1 VRVLVTGANGFI
13 AKNLIVHLNE
23 QNIET
28 SLFTHENSLGELSL
42 LLKDVD
48 FVFHLA
54 GVNRP
59 VSELE
64 FTEVNTEL
72 TKHLCNEILKS
83 ARSIPVL
90 FTSSIQADFDNPYG
104 RSKLAAEEAL
114 VSLGEQNICPIYIYR
129 LANVFGKWSRP
140 NHNSVVAT
148 FCHNVVNNI
157 PVQIHDS
164 SAIVNLVYIDDVIKD
179 FMSLLHGKHEG
190 LLRPDIHP
198 LYNITVGELADCI
211 KSFHDD
217 RLSLLTERVGVG
229 LKRALY
235 STYLSF
241 ISPENFSY
249 NIPAY
254 SDTRGRFVEMLK
266 TKDSGQFSF
275 FTAHPGITRGGHY
288 HHSKNEKFL
297 VIQGKS
303 RFCFRHILTHESYE
317 IFTDGETPQVVET
330 IPGWAHD
337 ITNVS
342 DNEMIVLVWAN
353 EIFDSQ
359 FPDTINHKV

>member
-1 VRVLVTGANGFI
+1 MRVLVTGANGFI

-28 SLFTHENSLGELSL
+28 SLFTHETSLDELSL

-59 VSELE
+59 VSALE
-64 FTEVNTEL
+64 FTEGNTEL
-72 TKHLCNEILKS
+72 TKHLCNEILKLE
-83 ARSIPVL
+83 RSIPVL
-90 FTSSIQADFDNPYG
+90 FASSIQANFDNSYG

-114 VSLGEQNICPIYIYR
+114 VSLGEQNVCPIYIYR
-129 LANVFGKWSRP
+129 LSNVFGKWSRP
-140 NHNSVVAT
+140 NYNSVVAT

-157 PVQIHDS
+157 PVLIHDS
-164 SAIVNLVYIDDVIKD
+164 LALVNLVYIDDVIKD
-179 FMSLLHGKHEG
+179 FMR
-190 LLRPDIHP
+190 LLREKPAGVLRLDIHP

-229 LKRALY
+229 LTRALY

-241 ISPENFSY
+241 ITPENFSY
-249 NIPAY
+249 NIPAH
-254 SDTRGRFVEMLK
+254 SDARGRFVEMLK

-275 FTAHPGITRGGHY
+275 FTAHPGVTRGGHY

-297 VIQGKS
+297 VAQGKA
-303 RFCFRHILTHESYE
+303 RFCFRHVLTNESYE

-330 IPGWAHD
+330 VPGWAHD
-337 ITNVS
+337 ITNVG
-342 DNEMIVLVWAN
+342 DNEMIVLIWAN

-359 FPDTINHKV
+359 TPDTINHKV